1 MRKIEPT
8 LTEEISRHIGSKSVG
23 RATPYPIKTYRQLV
37 EQVANLSYLNKDH
50 LLFFRGQ
57 TQDFLNK
64 AGSSTFYPSIY
75 REDNLQQQEVSYRFE
90 ILDQASRQ
98 LRDLFAKSKVNGHND
113 VSKKRYIQWSILQH
127 YGVCDTPLLDFTHS
141 LRVAC
146 SFAQQ
151 SDTKENVFVYVF
163 GLPYVTNRITINSE
177 HDLINIRLLSICP
190 PDALRPYFQEGYL
203 AGTSDITSDYDS
215 KSELDFNNRLIAKFA
230 IPNTKQFW
238 GKGLSKIPD
247 EMLYPK
253 KDQIEEL
260 CKSIQTSIQTELHP
274 GDIGEFLTE
283 WVKLEQFLLKT
294 AKGQEVRPLSVRESI
309 QRLLKAEVIDNFQA
323 YRIDELRKFRNLLVH
338 EPKRIESS
346 SINEQ
351 LKNLQ
356 ELQNNLR
363 WDKIR
368 SR

>member
-1 MRKIEPT
+1 MRNIEPA
-8 LTEEISRHIGSKSVG
+8 LTKDIIRHIGSKPVG
-23 RATPYPIKTYRQLV
+23 KAMPYPIKTYRQLV
-37 EQVANLSYLNKDH
+37 EQVAHLSYLNKDH

-57 TQDFLNK
+57 TQDYLNK
-64 AGSSTFYPSIY
+64 AGASTFYPSIY
-75 REDNLQQQEVSYRFE
+75 REDNLQQQEVIYRFE
-90 ILDQASRQ
+90 MLDQASRQ
-98 LRDLFAKSKVNGHND
+98 LKDLFTKTKVNGHND

-151 SDTKENVFVYVF
+151 SVVKGNVFVYVF

-177 HDLINIRLLSICP
+177 HDLVNIRLLSICP

-238 GKGLSKIPD
+238 GKELSKIP
-247 EMLYPK
+247 ESMLYPK
-253 KDQIEEL
+253 NDQIEEL
-260 CKSIQTSIQTELHP
+260 CKSIETSIQTELHP

-283 WVKLEQFLLKT
+283 WVQLEQSLLQR
-294 AKGQEVRPLSVRESI
+294 AKGQEARPLSVRESI
-309 QRLLKAEVIDNFQA
+309 QRLLKTEAIDNFQA
-323 YRIDELRKFRNLLVH
+323 YRIDELRKFRNILVH
-338 EPKRIESS
+338 EPKRIEPS
-346 SINEQ
+346 SISEKMQ
-351 LKNLQ
+351 NLR
-356 ELQNNLR
+356 ELQKNLR
-363 WDKIR
+363 WDKIK